1 MTIVGLP
8 KPVTDASPE
17 VASLKLKC
25 KQEDLARGL
34 SIVSGAVLP
43 HSTVP
48 ILKNILVATDRG
60 RLRLSATTLEVGI
73 QVWVDAQIEHGEG
86 ATALPADLF
95 KKMVAT
101 LPLGEVTLQIP
112 QGSQTMNVTCPGANT
127 NIRGV
132 DPREYPVIPG
142 IEGEGDAAVIDAG
155 LLRTMINQVVFAAEK
170 DIMSKPVWSSVK
182 LVIEDRSVTL
192 AAADSFRLAE
202 RVAPLPAGSP
212 LPQADILIPA
222 RNLAKLADI
231 LPSQGPVQVMV
242 TPQKNQV
249 VFHLAQ
255 GEQIDFVSRL
265 IEGAF
270 PPYKK
275 IIPREHT
282 TRAVVD
288 TKQLATA
295 VARAALFA
303 VDLKKSVRV
312 TFKPQE
318 GGTLFATLT
327 VEADDADLG
336 NNVSTL
342 SAEISGPRQEVFFP
356 VERLSEAL
364 AHIDTPQVAIEI
376 TATGRPVVLK
386 PVSDIEYTSLVQ
398 TMVSSQMTA

>member
-1 MTIVGLP
+1 MTTVGLP
-8 KPVTDASPE
+8 KPVNETTPDT
-17 VASLKLKC
+17 ASLRLKC

-48 ILKNILVATDRG
+48 ILKNILVSTDRG

-73 QVWVDAQIEHGEG
+73 QVWIDAQIERGEG
-86 ATALPADLF
+86 TTALPADLF
-95 KKMVAT
+95 KKMVVT
-101 LPLGEVTLQIP
+101 LPLGEVTLQVE

-132 DPREYPVIPG
+132 DPREFPVIPG
-142 IEGEGDAAVIDAG
+142 IEGERDAAVIDAG

-170 DIMSKPVWSSVK
+170 DMMGKPVWSSVK
-182 LVIEDRSVTL
+182 LVIEDRAVTL
-192 AAADSFRLAE
+192 AAADSFRVAE
-202 RVAPLPAGSP
+202 RVAPLPSGSP
-212 LPQADILIPA
+212 LTVADILIPA

-265 IEGAF
+265 IEGVF

-288 TKQLATA
+288 TRQLATA
-295 VARAALFA
+295 VTRASLFA
-303 VDLKKSVRV
+303 VDLKKSVRI

-318 GGTLFATLT
+318 SGTLFATLT

-342 SAEISGPRQEVFFP
+342 SAEISGPRQEIFFP
-356 VERLSEAL
+356 VDRLSEAL

-376 TATGRPVVLK
+376 TSAGRPVVFK
-386 PVSDIEYTSLVQ
+386 PVSDIEYTSVVQ
-398 TMVSSQMTA
+398 TMVSSQTTA